1 MTLDWQRVKAV
12 FQDALVRPADARGPF
27 LDDACG
33 GDAALRREVDSL
45 LAAHADAGGFLSAPA
60 IEVSATPASEPEMP
74 DRIGPYRVLG
84 LIARGGMGAVYRAVR
99 DDDAFEKTVALKLV
113 RGGHSPE
120 LLERRFRQER
130 RILARLQ
137 HPNIA
142 TILDGGATGQG
153 HPYLVMEYVEG
164 EPIDRW
170 CDARGLRTRDRLA
183 LMARVC
189 GAVHYAH
196 QSLVVHRDLKPQNI
210 LVTADGQPKLLD
222 FGIAKLLA
230 DDTGPDG
237 LPTATI
243 VPMMTPEYASPEQ
256 VRGEPVT
263 TLSDVYSL
271 GVVLYEL
278 LCGQRPYTIQGRSLE
293 DIVRAVA
300 VTEPAAPSVAAA
312 RTTRGSSPAS
322 ELRGDLDTIV
332 LKALRKEPQRRYQ
345 SAQELAED
353 LERHLAGLTVRARRD
368 TLRYRAG
375 KFVARNRV
383 AVIAVALVAASLV
396 GGLFATLRQARIAEA
411 NRARAERRFADV
423 RRLAGSFLFEFH
435 DAIQGLP
442 GATPARALVVKRA
455 LEYLDGLSQEA
466 GDDVPL
472 RRELAAAY
480 QRVADVQGN
489 PYGPNLGDTAGAIA
503 SSRKEVAIREALAAG
518 ADRQEALDLVAA
530 YRRLGLLEDEG
541 GQTEAG
547 AADLK
552 RALDLA
558 ERLHADDPQEERGRR
573 VLADVLDGAAL
584 LALKAGDPKTAEV
597 RQRRALAIWQAEV
610 AARPEDQQ
618 ALRGV
623 FVVNGDLA
631 RTLRVTG
638 RVPEAVERYRD
649 ALRWAERRQALAPA
663 DLLARRDVSIG
674 NTNLAV
680 ALYAQKDYAGA
691 VPLLRK
697 SLAFDEEVLRADPR
711 NSQAQ
716 RDVNWDL
723 GFLAELSAEQGRL
736 EEALA
741 YQRRALAGDE
751 ARAAAAPGSFQ
762 AQKDLAESWSAAG
775 EYLRQLERWSAAR
788 DASER
793 ALSRFEALGA
803 ANPGQVRVKQLLAA
817 QYARHGAILDGS
829 AARPGR
835 EACAA
840 YGRSLDLWS
849 SLEKGGA
856 VIDEEHRA
864 RRADAERAAAR
875 CTW

>member
-12 FQDALVRPADARGPF
+12 FQDALARPGEARAAY
-27 LDDACG
+27 LQEACA
-33 GDAALRREVDSL
+33 GDAAVRREVDSL
-45 LAAHADAGGFLSAPA
+45 LAAHADADGFLSAPA
-60 IEVSATPASEPEMP
+60 LDGTAVLAPSEEGAPPA
-74 DRIGPYRVLG
+74 RIGPYRVLG

-113 RGGHSPE
+113 RAGHSPE

-142 TILDGGATGQG
+142 TILDGGATDQG
-153 HPYLVMEYVEG
+153 HPYLVMEHVEG

-170 CDARGLRTRDRLA
+170 CAARGSGTRDRLA

-189 GAVHYAH
+189 AAVHYAH

-222 FGIAKLLA
+222 FGIAKLLT
-230 DDTGPDG
+230 DDTSPDG
-237 LPTATI
+237 APTATI

-278 LCGQRPYTIQGRSLE
+278 LCGQRPYAVRGRSLE
-293 DIVRAVA
+293 EIVQA
-300 VTEPAAPSVAAA
+300 VTMTEPIAPSQAAA
-312 RTTRGSSPAS
+312 RTGRAPS

-332 LKALRKEPQRRYQ
+332 LKALRKEPQRRYH

-353 LERHLAGLTVRARRD
+353 LERHLAGRPVRARRD
-368 TLRYRAG
+368 TLRYRTG

-383 AVIAVALVAASLV
+383 AVTAAALIAASLV
-396 GGLFATLRQARIAEA
+396 GGLLATMRQARIAEA
-411 NRARAERRFADV
+411 NRARAEKRFDDV
-423 RRLAGSFLFEFH
+423 RKLAGSFLFEFH

-442 GATPARALVVKRA
+442 GATPARALVVKRG
-455 LEYLDGLSQEA
+455 LEYLDSLSQEA
-466 GDDVPL
+466 GADVPL
-472 RRELAAAY
+472 KRELAAAY

-489 PYGPNLGDTAGAIA
+489 PYGPNLGDTAGAVA
-503 SSRKEVAIREALAAG
+503 SSRKEVALRETLAAG
-518 ADRQEALDLVAA
+518 GDRQEALDLVAA

-547 AADLK
+547 AASLE
-552 RALDLA
+552 RALERV
-558 ERLHADDPQEERGRR
+558 ERLSVDDPQDARARR
-573 VLADVLDGAAL
+573 ALADVLDSAAL
-584 LALKAGDPKTAEV
+584 LALKTGDPKTAEAQ
-597 RQRRALAIWQAEV
+597 QRRALGIWEAE
-610 AARPEDQQ
+610 AAAQPEDLL
-618 ALRGV
+618 ALRGL
-623 FVVNGDLA
+623 FILHGDLA

-663 DLLARRDVSIG
+663 DRVARRDVSIG

-691 VPLLRK
+691 VPFVQR
-697 SLAFDEEVLRADPR
+697 SLAFDEEVLRADPQ

-723 GFLAELSAEQGRL
+723 GFLAELVAGQGRL
-736 EEALA
+736 EEALG

-762 AQKDLAESWSAAG
+762 AQKDLAESWSATG
-775 EYLRQLERWSAAR
+775 EYLSQLRRFDAAR
-788 DASER
+788 DASQN
-793 ALSRFEALGA
+793 ALSRFEALLRE
-803 ANPGQVRVKQLLAA
+803 NPGQARVKQLMAA
-817 QYARHGAILDGS
+817 QWARHGAILGS
-829 AARPGR
+829 IAPLGR

-840 YGRSLDLWS
+840 YRRSLELWS
-849 SLEKGGA
+849 GLHAGGVA
-856 VIDEEHRA
+856 IDEEHRA
-864 RRADAERAAAR
+864 RRADAERTVAR
-875 CTW
+875 CGS